1 MLLSMCKKLL
11 IICLPK
17 KLQEDILGD
26 LEEEYQQL
34 LTQYKGKNEPKLW
47 LIKQTLL
54 TCTRFIFS
62 PNNFLITLINL
73 FSLTLFTIMA
83 LGIIWLSS
91 YDDPSA
97 FSANFW
103 QKFDTA
109 SHIVFFEPAFWQYA
123 PQAFSEGMSFNLWL
137 DSDAIIYSIISL
149 ILLRLVDKRFFINAK
164 AYTILA
170 LTLMLLPYLWGSM
183 QFLLCTIPLKET
195 GPIIATM
202 WLTILYMILPIG
214 FTLVKKLKQLSEKG
228 TY

>member
-1 MLLSMCKKLL
+1 MLLNFCRKLL
-11 IICLPK
+11 KVCLPK
-17 KLQEDILGD
+17 KLQEDISGD

-34 LTQYKGKNEPKLW
+34 RTECKGKNEPELW

-54 TCTRFIFS
+54 TCTRFIFT
-62 PNNFLITLINL
+62 PNNLLITLVSL
-73 FSLTLFTIMA
+73 FSLILFTLMA

-91 YDDPSA
+91 YDDMSA

-109 SHIVFFEPAFWQYA
+109 SHILFFEPAFWQYA
-123 PQAFSEGMSFNLWL
+123 PQALSEGMSFNLWL
-137 DSDAIIYSIISL
+137 DLDAIIYSIISL
-149 ILLRLVDKRFFINAK
+149 ILLRRVDKRYFINAK

-183 QFLLCTIPLKET
+183 QFLLYTIPLIET

-202 WLTILYMILPIG
+202 WLTILYMILPIA
-214 FTLVKKLKQLSEKG
+214 FTLVKKLKQLPEKG
-228 TY
+228 ID